1 MDKFYSTAEAATLA
15 GLKLVT
21 FNQRARRNEIKPA
34 DFAKNGKKARWTMAQ
49 IEQIKNLRGNSRTQ
63 PPVVE
68 DKKNNADTD
77 GEKTSEQNN
86 HAQDTTTTAI
96 KQQPFSQ
103 HLENLPREILAL
115 PRFVKTRKDNPKA
128 PSGAKWQDP
137 KNQKL
142 YSELKGT
149 IGFVAATDTE
159 ESLLFLD
166 CDHFRDANGNFV
178 SDAAKRWFNLITA
191 DGKYFAELSQSK
203 KGAHVFAKPT
213 KGKFGKITG
222 RIYLTDDKQ
231 SFIEVFY
238 HTTKFCLVTGDL
250 FCCKPNAPIAQ
261 GNDADNIMH
270 EIIAEL
276 AKQKHVEETIPKQ
289 SAREQEPKKTAA
301 DLGNDYDLFRA
312 DIMLDVINPADLP
325 DSDWLAVIS
334 SCKNIG
340 IPYHVVDAFNHRD
353 NNRYNEQENLERWNS
368 ATDPS
373 FNIETLHGIAK
384 RFGYSEADARR
395 EWYQLHPEKSKRRNR
410 NEPAQV
416 TNPNDIYAQIRRQC
430 KWSHDKNGNPT
441 KIKSDVFNYK
451 LIFEQDPNLHGL
463 FGRDNFRQETI
474 FLKRAPWH
482 EKYLQLKDSWDDA
495 DDAELRLYLAEHYAE
510 MGTPQ
515 RTLDF
520 VIRVAR
526 ENSFHAIRN
535 FFESLPKWDGVER
548 ADNIFIKFLGA
559 EDSRYTREIT
569 RHFLFGAIA
578 RALYPG
584 CDFQSVVILQGAQGI
599 GKSRL
604 LRMLGG
610 KHGVNPKGDSWH
622 IALRDQLDDSHA
634 VDAMRKGWIV
644 EIEEFAAASRAD
656 VNSMKGVLSADD
668 VTRRFAYDRHAKT
681 IKAHWIFAATCN
693 DDAPLRD
700 QTGNRRFL
708 PIKCHNKESTIVE
721 GMDAEYIRQVW
732 SEAYHKFKEMFQTA
746 EDFDADKLRLTP
758 DFQAQA
764 AKFAEGITQDD
775 GLTTEI
781 KGFIDHKIPPLII
794 WYLLSK
800 EERRKFFVDGGKI
813 TIEKADLQARFKN
826 MAGRRYDE
834 LKPVFDAA
842 CKVKDGYVRELTDKN
857 DRWCYAFY
865 GNELREH
872 ICTSEIFNECFGA
885 DNRKRITRISE
896 ILSQLAGWQL
906 GSRLRNADPV
916 YPDQTKPYYR
926 NNG

>member
-1 MDKFYSTAEAATLA
+1 MNFDNTQSRIEAAEKFFNLLYGNVTERKFGYLWTKKGDERKTYPFTVSNADERKAMAAKAIELNDDGFDVYYGVNLLDNAPARNARAKHEIVTVQTASIADLDIEGGMHISDDKKKYPPTFDVAKSFLPFPVSILVNSGYGAHGLCLYSTPLEITDANRAQAKQRNQKFISAIRDRAGIYSKSVDGIGDLA
-15 GLKLVT
+15 RVLRVPGTRNYKLGISED
-21 FNQRARRNEIKPA
+21 APICH
-34 DFAKNGKKARWTMAQ
+34 
-49 IEQIKNLRGNSRTQ
+49 
-63 PPVVE
+63 VVE
-68 DKKNNADTD
+68 DTGLRFTPTDLDERLNALTPAKAKSKQERTPKKIKAANFDSADKPTEQERAIAMLEKIPCAEQTYGDWIAAGMILKNNGNTCSDWEEWSRADERFKD
-77 GEKTSEQNN
+77 GECES
-86 HAQDTTTTAI
+86 
-96 KQQPFSQ
+96 
-103 HLENLPREILAL
+103 
-115 PRFVKTRKDNPKA
+115 
-128 PSGAKWQDP
+128 KWQGFDEHGGLTIATLHDFAR
-137 KNQKL
+137 KL
-142 YSELKGT
+142 Y
-149 IGFVAATDTE
+149 D
-159 ESLLFLD
+159 
-166 CDHFRDANGNFV
+166 
-178 SDAAKRWFNLITA
+178 
-191 DGKYFAELSQSK
+191 
-203 KGAHVFAKPT
+203 
-213 KGKFGKITG
+213 
-222 RIYLTDDKQ
+222 
-231 SFIEVFY
+231 
-238 HTTKFCLVTGDL
+238 
-250 FCCKPNAPIAQ
+250 
-261 GNDADNIMH
+261 
-270 EIIAEL
+270 
-276 AKQKHVEETIPKQ
+276 
-289 SAREQEPKKTAA
+289 
-301 DLGNDYDLFRA
+301 
-312 DIMLDVINPADLP
+312 
-325 DSDWLAVIS
+325 
-334 SCKNIG
+334 
-340 IPYHVVDAFNHRD
+340 
-353 NNRYNEQENLERWNS
+353 
-368 ATDPS
+368 
-373 FNIETLHGIAK
+373 
-384 RFGYSEADARR
+384 YSEKEFQR

-416 TNPNDIYAQIRRQC
+416 TNSNDIYAQIRRQC

-441 KIKSDVFNYK
+441 KIKPDVFNYE
-451 LIFEQDPNLHGL
+451 IVFEQDPNLHGL
-463 FGRDNFRQETI
+463 FGRDNFRQETV

-482 EKYLQLKDSWDDA
+482 EKYLQLKDSWDDT
-495 DDAELRLYLAEHYAE
+495 DDAELRLYLAKHYAE
-510 MGTPQ
+510 MGTQQ

-584 CDFQSVVILQGAQGI
+584 CDFQSVVVIQGAQGI

-721 GMDAEYIRQVW
+721 GMNAEYIRQVW
-732 SEAYHKFKEMFQTA
+732 SEAYHKFKEMFPTA

-758 DFQAQA
+758 DFQSQA
-764 AKFAEGITQDD
+764 AKYAEGITQDD

-781 KGFIDHKIPPLII
+781 KGFLDKKIPPKVI

-800 EERRKFFVDGGKI
+800 EERRKFHVDGGKI

-826 MAGRRYDE
+826 TAGNRYDE
-834 LKPVFDAA
+834 LKPVFEAA
-842 CKVKDGYVRELTDKN
+842 CTVKDGYVREFTDKN
-857 DRWCYAFY
+857 DRWWYAFY
-865 GNELREH
+865 GTAERQH
-872 ICTSEIFNECFGA
+872 ICAAEIFNECFGQ
-885 DNRKRITRISE
+885 DNRKRMPRINE
-896 ILSQLAGWQL
+896 KLATLDGWHS
-906 GSRLRNADPV
+906 GDRLQKVDPA
-916 YPDQTKPYYR
+916 YPDQKKPYYR
-926 NNG
+926 DKKDTV